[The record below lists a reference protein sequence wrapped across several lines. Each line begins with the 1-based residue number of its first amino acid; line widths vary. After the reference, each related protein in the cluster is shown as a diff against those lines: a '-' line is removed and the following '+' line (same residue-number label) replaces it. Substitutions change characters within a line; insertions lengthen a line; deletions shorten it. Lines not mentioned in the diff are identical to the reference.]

1 MKIKKITAVLLAASL
16 VTTTALASVLGTE
29 TYSSVEVDVA
39 QGTTYINN
47 VFISDQSGVGKQT
60 ENYYEYKPN
69 DGIKPV
75 IVNDAY
81 IYGKSTVSS
90 MLSKI
95 RSQGL
100 YPIMMMN
107 SDFFSFKTGV
117 PMGHQI
123 VDGVIA
129 TKDSSGE
136 DALGINPDGSGFVSW
151 LTISTT
157 VKVGE
162 NTINVENIN
171 KYPQPYA
178 IYMLTDK
185 FSDTTR
191 AEKPSYNVIIGSV
204 SGEMKLDSEITGVVE
219 EVTESDGAI
228 AIPQGKIV
236 LVVDKEI
243 AAERMEQMKLF
254 NVGDSVTITNSA
266 AGDSRW
272 AQCTYIQGSVGGR
285 LIKDGQVQSADEAA
299 APRSAVGIKS
309 DGSII
314 FYTID
319 GRQTGYSYGVR
330 LKTLSNRLHEL
341 GCVDAINFD
350 GGGSTCIAGI
360 YPGESDAQI
369 LNKPSEGK
377 ERSVA
382 TFFALMNTRAASGVP
397 GKLHLKPY
405 GGNYLSGATQQFTVS
420 ATDTNDYPVAFSG
433 EVTYSSD
440 GSSYTSTT
448 GYAKLVGNGKVT
460 VRAVSGDI
468 SGSSTVTVFTNPDTI
483 SIHDVKSGNAINS
496 LTLNGGESVQVF
508 GVATVGSKKL
518 ISDNGCY
525 KWDVTGDIGTINS
538 DGIFTASKISGS
550 GNITATAGN
559 KAVSIPVTV
568 TGDKYAAV
576 TGIEFSSDEGN
587 VYAKFVGDDSL
598 RVEKENIS
606 VSVDGKKADFSY
618 DGSVITVPTEG
629 DMKKKITVAATNS
642 AGSRTIKTHTTDGKA
657 YDNQFT
663 DTTTHW
669 GRDVISYMAD
679 RKIVNGVRTE
689 SGTYRFEPDKN
700 MTRAEFAVMTANY
713 LGINPS
719 DYKVLTVPFADK
731 DSLPSWAAVQIK
743 ALYTMGIMN
752 GKTYADGSV
761 RFDSTANVT
770 RAEVVT
776 VLTRVLGESIDTAPL
791 NFSDMG
797 DVPSYAL
804 GGFSTMYS
812 MGIISGYDDG
822 SLKPNKNITKAEAV
836 KMIYGI
842 Y

>member
-16 VTTTALASVLGTE
+16 ITTTALASVLGTE

-75 IVNDAY
+75 IVNDTY
-81 IYGKSTVSS
+81 IYGKSTVSN
-90 MLSKI
+90 MLGKI

-162 NTINVENIN
+162 NIINVENIN

-191 AEKPSYNVIIGSV
+191 AEKPSYNVIIGSA
-204 SGEMKLDSEITGVVE
+204 SGEMKLDSEVTGVVE
-219 EVTESDGAI
+219 EVMESDGAI
-228 AIPQGKIV
+228 PIPRGKIV

-285 LIKDGQVQSADEAA
+285 LIKDGQVQNVDEAA

-330 LKTLSNRLHEL
+330 LKTLSNRLLEL

-405 GGNYLSGATQQFTVS
+405 GGNYLSGATQQFSVS

-483 SIHDVKSGNAINS
+483 SIHDVKTGNAINS
-496 LTLNGGESVQVF
+496 LAVNGGDSVQVF
-508 GVATVGSKKL
+508 GAATVGSKRL

-525 KWDVTGDIGTINS
+525 KWDVTGDIGSINS

-568 TGDKYAAV
+568 TGDKYASV
-576 TGIEFSSDEGN
+576 SGIDFSEDESN
-587 VYAKFVGDDSL
+587 VYAKFTGDESL

-606 VSVDGKKADFSY
+606 VSVDGKKTDFSY
-618 DGSVITVPTEG
+618 DDSVVTIPAEG
-629 DMKKKITVAATNS
+629 GMKKKIMVAATNS
-642 AGSRTIKTHTTDGKA
+642 AGSRTIKSYTTAGKA

-679 RKIVNGVRTE
+679 RKIVNGVRAE
-689 SGTYRFEPDKN
+689 NGTYRFEPDKN

-776 VLTRVLGESIDTAPL
+776 VLTRVLGESIDTVPL
-791 NFSDMG
+791 NFSDIA

-804 GGFSTMYS
+804 GGFTTMYS
-812 MGIISGYDDG
+812 MGVVSGYDDG